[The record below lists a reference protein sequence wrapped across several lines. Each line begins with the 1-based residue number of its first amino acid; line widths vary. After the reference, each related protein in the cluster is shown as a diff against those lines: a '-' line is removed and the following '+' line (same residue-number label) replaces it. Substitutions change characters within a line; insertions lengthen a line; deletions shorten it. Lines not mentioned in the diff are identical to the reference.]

1 MSKLDYLLKNLGN
14 VLKDDQ
20 EKSYFLTHNV
30 RYKFIIKNV
39 QKISSGKKLKIL
51 DIGCF
56 PYHIGK
62 ILEDLGHEVYGIS
75 SYHEQIKRE
84 NIKILNI
91 DKEKLPFDNNFFDLV
106 LFNEVLEHLVQSPI
120 KVLNEI
126 YRIIKKDG
134 FLILTTPN
142 IARSINRFKLFF
154 GKTVMYPIDVFF
166 EENGKGNNIYHRH
179 NREYALEE
187 LKSLLKNTNWHIKES
202 KYFISYS
209 PFRKRLKSDPFLL
222 FIIKLLNYIL
232 MLFLPSLRDTLFV
245 IGKK

>member
-1 MSKLDYLLKNLGN
+1 MSKLDYFLKNLEDS
-14 VLKDDQ
+14 LKDNK

-39 QKISSGKKLKIL
+39 QKLSFGKKLKIL

-106 LFNEVLEHLVQSPI
+106 LFNEVLEHLVQSPMP
-120 KVLNEI
+120 VLNEI
-126 YRIIKKDG
+126 YRVTKKDG
-134 FLILTTPN
+134 FFMLTTPN
-142 IARSINRFKLFF
+142 ISRSINKFKLLF
-154 GKTVMYPIDVFF
+154 GKTIMYPIDVFF
-166 EENGKGNNIYHRH
+166 EERGRGNNIYHRH
-179 NREYALEE
+179 NREYTLEE
-187 LKSLLKNTNWHIKES
+187 LKFLLKNTNWHIEKS
-202 KYFISYS
+202 KYFVSYS
-209 PFRKRLKSDPFLL
+209 PFRKRLKPDKFLL
-222 FIIKLLNYIL
+222 FVVKLLNYIL
-232 MLFLPSLRDTLFV
+232 MLSLPSLRDTLFV